1 MSRAWGEQ
9 ERERVRDALVREGQR
24 LFEQYGLQKTT
35 IDEIVA
41 AAGISKGS
49 FYLFFRSKEELYF
62 EIVRRVESEFK
73 EALYADLESP
83 NRSHRES
90 FRLFL
95 NRSVD
100 ALVSK
105 PIYRQIRTLDLES
118 LMRSLPPELLA
129 EHMKSDGELFADHF
143 EGWIR
148 EGWMR
153 AVSMEA
159 LNGVFLS
166 LLYFIVH
173 RDEIGA
179 PSFEASKELLLD
191 MITEYLI
198 PADARVR
205 EVP

>member
-1 MSRAWGEQ
+1 M
-9 ERERVRDALVREGQR
+9 REALIREGQR

-41 AAGISKGS
+41 AAKISKGS
-49 FYLFFRSKEELYF
+49 FYLFFQSKEELYF
-62 EIVRRVESEFK
+62 EIVKSVEREFK
-73 EALYADLESP
+73 QDLYADLEAP
-83 NRSHRES
+83 ERSHRES

-95 NRSVD
+95 SRSVE
-100 ALVSK
+100 ALTTK

-118 LMRSLPPELLA
+118 LMRGVPRELLA
-129 EHMKSDGELFADHF
+129 EHMKSDGEFFALHF
-143 EGWIR
+143 ERWMR

-153 AVSMEA
+153 SVSVEA

-166 LLYFIVH
+166 LLYFVVH

-198 PADARVR
+198 PAAAK
-205 EVP
+205 EPKAQ